1 MPDVRRSSLPDWMH
15 DHVSRETCQ
24 QLDRYAALLEKWNK
38 SIRLMS
44 ETDINRLWIR
54 HIADSAQLFLHF
66 PNKPKNFVD
75 FGSGGG
81 LPGIVSAILAKEHHP
96 AMKGY
101 LIESDRRKS
110 VFLSECIRQ
119 LSLNVKVIT
128 DRIEKIQPFQ
138 VDVLTARALAPLPKL
153 LEYAH
158 AFCHSDTVLLFPKG
172 RSADKE
178 LMQARQSWSITLKEI
193 TSRTQAD
200 GRILKITKLHR
211 R

>member
-1 MPDVRRSSLPDWMH
+1 MPDVRRSSLPNWMH
-15 DHVSRETCQ
+15 DHVSRETWQ
-24 QLDRYAALLEKWNK
+24 ELDTYAALLAKWNK
-38 SIRLMS
+38 SIRLVS
-44 ETDINRLWIR
+44 ETDIDRLWIR

-66 PNKPKNFVD
+66 PNESKSFID

-81 LPGIVSAILAKEHHP
+81 LPGIVSGILAKEHQP
-96 AMKGY
+96 TMKGY

-110 VFLSECIRQ
+110 VFLNECLRQ
-119 LSLNVKVIT
+119 LNLNVDVIA
-128 DRIEKIQPFQ
+128 DRIEKIKPFQ
-138 VDVLTARALAPLPKL
+138 ADVLTARALAPLPKL

-172 RSADKE
+172 QSADNE
-178 LMQARQSWSITLKEI
+178 LMQARQTWSITVKEV
-193 TSRTQAD
+193 TSRTQAT